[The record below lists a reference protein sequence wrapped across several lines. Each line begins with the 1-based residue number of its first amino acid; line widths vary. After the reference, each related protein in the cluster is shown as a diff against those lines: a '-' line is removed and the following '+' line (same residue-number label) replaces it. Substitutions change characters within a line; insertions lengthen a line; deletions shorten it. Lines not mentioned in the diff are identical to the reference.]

1 MLNIRDPI
9 VTAFSLPTEATTADT
24 DDAIVTSVMFH
35 PPTNWT
41 ASSSTRGDTQAEE
54 YTRYA
59 PAKADAAEH
68 ECESRAVFF
77 PCVLAAC

>member
-41 ASSSTRGDTQAEE
+41 ASSSARSRSRNSTR
-54 YTRYA
+54 
-59 PAKADAAEH
+59 
-68 ECESRAVFF
+68 
-77 PCVLAAC
+77 